1 MKVTNGSFD
10 QWLATIENHR
20 HSIDRTNKGRTIG
33 IQSMA
38 MVGSEKTTYHSIGNN
53 CQLEIT
59 IGQWPFHRPK
69 NFTTGQAYQSVMILQ
84 TKLKFCLVYLLPTP
98 SHCIQ
103 VSPGFPPPPTCV
115 CASHPWG
122 GGCHNLGGAGSNK
135 GLRAR
140 QRTKMAKKQQFTKH
154 ANGNH
159 NADLE
164 L

>member
-1 MKVTNGSFD
+1 MT
-10 QWLATIENHR
+10 TIENHR
-20 HSIDRTNKGRTIG
+20 HSIDRTNKGSTIG

-59 IGQWPFHRPK
+59 IEQWPFHRPK

-103 VSPGFPPPPTCV
+103 VSPGFPP
-115 CASHPWG
+115 H
-122 GGCHNLGGAGSNK
+122 
-135 GLRAR
+135 LRACVR
-140 QRTKMAKKQQFTKH
+140 HILGEVAATTLVGQAAIK
-154 ANGNH
+154 G
-159 NADLE
+159 
-164 L
+164 